1 MGSWYNSNSFKTGKE
16 MIKILG
22 DFYTI
27 FVDKLMI
34 NFFLQEVKPK
44 PVPDGKS
51 GKPPTKSPRRS
62 VGKSVERVKSPVL
75 TSQNKDNAGTNQSEP
90 VGANDSKRAVPAI
103 GKLQA
108 CRK

>member
-1 MGSWYNSNSFKTGKE
+1 M
-16 MIKILG
+16 
-22 DFYTI
+22 
-27 FVDKLMI
+27 
-34 NFFLQEVKPK
+34 KPK

-75 TSQNKDNAGTNQSEP
+75 TNQSKEHTGANQSEP

-103 GKLQA
+103 GKLQLGLVPRKPSLGVCEQHRHRPA
-108 CRK
+108 CACAQSDQRLC